1 MMKFILASRRKPG
14 DTQERFFY
22 EWGIIHV
29 ALMISTPEVMRIFQ
43 RYVQHYSI
51 SGVDAGKLRHAF
63 SSMEWDNMADH
74 WLVGDE
80 EAIASVKNL
89 DYVTRMQPHSFGDRN
104 FAIQLCD
111 HVDVYECEGF
121 RHGGVKLSHFL
132 KAKPGV
138 SLRQFNQAWRA
149 HGETVASLA
158 KTTGI
163 VKKYVQGT
171 QRPFDANVYKGSL
184 FEFGSVNG
192 YAGVEEYWF
201 DSLDDLYRLKT
212 DKDIC
217 AALDASEK
225 AFVDAAGS
233 FAMVTTERVIYDYT
247 KGDKSSPKPAVLD
260 PDSLEA
266 AIYRQGLRD
275 WNVPKPGGIP
285 STMKGDRR

>member
-1 MMKFILASRRKPG
+1 MMKFILAARRKRE
-14 DTQERFFY
+14 DTQERYFY

-29 ALMISTPEVMRIFQ
+29 ALMISTPEVMRIFR

-51 SGVDAGKLRHAF
+51 SGVDNAKLRIAL
-63 SSMEWDNMADH
+63 SDMEWDNMADH
-74 WLVGDE
+74 WVDGDE
-80 EAIASVKNL
+80 GAIASVKNL
-89 DYVTRMQPHSFGDRN
+89 DYVTRMQPHSFGDKN

-111 HVDVYECEGF
+111 HVDVYECKGF
-121 RHGGVKLSHFL
+121 RYGGVKLNHFL

-138 SLRQFNQAWRA
+138 SLEQFNEAWRT
-149 HGETVASLA
+149 HGETVSSLA
-158 KTTGI
+158 KKSGI
-163 VKKYVQGT
+163 IKKYVQGT
-171 QRPFDANVYKGSL
+171 QRRFDAEVYKGSL
-184 FEFGSVNG
+184 FEFGNVNS
-192 YAGVEEYWF
+192 YAGIEEYWF

-225 AFVDAAGS
+225 GFVDAAGS
-233 FAMVTTERVIYDYT
+233 FAMVTTERVIYDFT
-247 KGDKSSPKPAVLD
+247 KGDKSSPQSAVLN